1 MKVEK
6 KYVVDLVETLVK
18 ENKIVKIIVSNPV
31 DKKI

>member
-6 KYVVDLVETLVK
+6 KYVVDLVETLIK
-18 ENKIVKIIVSNPV
+18 ENKIIKIIVSNPV

>member
-6 KYVVDLVETLVK
+6 KYVVDLVETLIK

>member
-6 KYVVDLVETLVK
+6 KYVVVLVETLIK